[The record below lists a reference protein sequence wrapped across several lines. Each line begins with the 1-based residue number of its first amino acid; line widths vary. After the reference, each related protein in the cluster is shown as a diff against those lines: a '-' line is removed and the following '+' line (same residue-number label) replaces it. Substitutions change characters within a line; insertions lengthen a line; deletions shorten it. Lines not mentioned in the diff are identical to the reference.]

1 MSRVIA
7 IAGGSGSGKSTLAA
21 ALLESLGSDS
31 TALLP
36 IDAYYYD
43 LAHLAPEDR
52 EAVNFDHP
60 GALDLDLFVA
70 HIDTLR
76 SGRAIECPTY
86 DFTTHCRQS
95 RTITIA
101 PRENI
106 LVEGILVASRADLRA
121 ALDILIFVAT
131 DTELRRRRRVQ
142 RDQNERG
149 RDLASIE
156 RFWAR
161 AEATFTEWGALAEK
175 AADLVLDGGQDVAV
189 TTLAVIDY
197 LNRGSPNERERSS

>member
-21 ALLESLGSDS
+21 ALLESLGNDS

-60 GALDLDLFVA
+60 DALDLDLFLA
-70 HIDTLR
+70 HIETLR

-142 RDQNERG
+142 RDQNER
-149 RDLASIE
+149 S
-156 RFWAR
+156 
-161 AEATFTEWGALAEK
+161 
-175 AADLVLDGGQDVAV
+175 
-189 TTLAVIDY
+189 TL
-197 LNRGSPNERERSS
+197 R